1 MIQMAKQK
9 NKCLND
15 KEKKVLSDLVD
26 EKIRNSALSSD
37 ELSELTKM
45 KGNAIACI
53 QLSETSE
60 TGVKKKR
67 KPSKYN
73 IFIGN
78 CMRGGGS
85 DMKTCAVEY
94 KKKKEAGKL

>member
-1 MIQMAKQK
+1 MAEP
-9 NKCLND
+9 NDKCLND

-26 EKIRNSALSSD
+26 EKIHNSALSAD
-37 ELSELTKM
+37 ELSELTEM
-45 KGNAIACI
+45 RENVIACV
-53 QLSETSE
+53 QSPETPKA
-60 TGVKKKR
+60 GVKKKR

-85 DMKTCAVEY
+85 DMKSCATEY
-94 KKKKEAGKL
+94 KEKKQAGEI